1 MSFLRPPGALPES
14 AFLKTCIHCGQ
25 CAAACPYGSVRM
37 LETFGPERHTPEIRP
52 SGSPRALVSMSCC
65 TTAEETAI
73 EPMVSLSESVPATPV
88 LTVIFK
94 DRCLNWI
101 ESGTMCMTCY
111 DRCPLRGEGMVLD
124 MGYVPAVGES
134 CVGCGMCEYVCPK
147 NAVAVVPDVQK
158 KGGKA

>member
-1 MSFLRPPGALPES
+1 MLAVHEMPPACPSGALRPV
-14 AFLKTCIHCGQ
+14 
-25 CAAACPYGSVRM
+25 AAMKEANMG
-37 LETFGPERHTPEIRP
+37 
-52 SGSPRALVSMSCC
+52 RA
-65 TTAEETAI
+65 
-73 EPMVSLSESVPATPV
+73 
-88 LTVIFK
+88 VIFK

>member
-1 MSFLRPPGALPES
+1 
-14 AFLKTCIHCGQ
+14 
-25 CAAACPYGSVRM
+25 M
-37 LETFGPERHTPEIRP
+37 LEAFGPERHTPEIRP
-52 SGSPRALVSMSCC
+52 SEIPCWLCMKCPPACPSGALRPVAAMKEANMGRA
-65 TTAEETAI
+65 
-73 EPMVSLSESVPATPV
+73 
-88 LTVIFK
+88 VIFK
-94 DRCLNWI
+94 DRCLNSI

>member
-1 MSFLRPPGALPES
+1 MPELFDLIS
-14 AFLKTCIHCGQ
+14 RGYRFGSICGRIMAG
-25 CAAACPYGSVRM
+25 CFAPWTITLM
-37 LETFGPERHTPEIRP
+37 EF
-52 SGSPRALVSMSCC
+52 
-65 TTAEETAI
+65 
-73 EPMVSLSESVPATPV
+73 PV
-88 LTVIFK
+88 LFVFCTDMIGNAPYASLTNDVDVKAVIFK

>member
-52 SGSPRALVSMSCC
+52 SEIPCWLCMKCPPACPSGALR
-65 TTAEETAI
+65 
-73 EPMVSLSESVPATPV
+73 PV
-88 LTVIFK
+88 AAMKEANMGKAVIFK

-111 DRCPLRGEGMVLD
+111 HRCPLRGEGMVLD

>member
-1 MSFLRPPGALPES
+1 MRGGLPLWKRTYAGNLRAGTPHAGNQAERNPLLAVHEMPPGPSGALRPV
-14 AFLKTCIHCGQ
+14 
-25 CAAACPYGSVRM
+25 AAMKEANMG
-37 LETFGPERHTPEIRP
+37 
-52 SGSPRALVSMSCC
+52 RA
-65 TTAEETAI
+65 
-73 EPMVSLSESVPATPV
+73 
-88 LTVIFK
+88 VIFK

>member
-1 MSFLRPPGALPES
+1 MRGGLPLWKRTYAGNLRAGTPHAGNQAERNPLLAVHEMPPGLPQRSVAARGRHERS
-14 AFLKTCIHCGQ
+14 EHGQ
-25 CAAACPYGSVRM
+25 
-37 LETFGPERHTPEIRP
+37 
-52 SGSPRALVSMSCC
+52 
-65 TTAEETAI
+65 
-73 EPMVSLSESVPATPV
+73 
-88 LTVIFK
+88 IFK

>member
-1 MSFLRPPGALPES
+1 MRGGLPLWKRTYAGNLRAGTPHAGNQAERNPLLAVHEMPPGLP
-14 AFLKTCIHCGQ
+14 Q
-25 CAAACPYGSVRM
+25 RSV
-37 LETFGPERHTPEIRP
+37 
-52 SGSPRALVSMSCC
+52 
-65 TTAEETAI
+65 
-73 EPMVSLSESVPATPV
+73 
-88 LTVIFK
+88 
-94 DRCLNWI
+94 

>member
-1 MSFLRPPGALPES
+1 MLAVHEMPPGLPQRS
-14 AFLKTCIHCGQ
+14 V
-25 CAAACPYGSVRM
+25 AARGRH
-37 LETFGPERHTPEIRP
+37 ERSEH
-52 SGSPRALVSMSCC
+52 GRA
-65 TTAEETAI
+65 
-73 EPMVSLSESVPATPV
+73 
-88 LTVIFK
+88 VIFK

>member
-37 LETFGPERHTPEIRP
+37 LETFGPERHTPEIR
-52 SGSPRALVSMSCC
+52 A
-65 TTAEETAI
+65 
-73 EPMVSLSESVPATPV
+73 
-88 LTVIFK
+88 VIFK

>member
-37 LETFGPERHTPEIRP
+37 LETFGPERALFCVDPACP
-52 SGSPRALVSMSCC
+52 SGALRPVAAMKEANMGRA
-65 TTAEETAI
+65 
-73 EPMVSLSESVPATPV
+73 
-88 LTVIFK
+88 VIFK

>member
-1 MSFLRPPGALPES
+1 MKCPPACPSGALRPV
-14 AFLKTCIHCGQ
+14 
-25 CAAACPYGSVRM
+25 AAMKEANMGK
-37 LETFGPERHTPEIRP
+37 
-52 SGSPRALVSMSCC
+52 A
-65 TTAEETAI
+65 
-73 EPMVSLSESVPATPV
+73 
-88 LTVIFK
+88 VIFK

>member
-1 MSFLRPPGALPES
+1 MEAYVCWKPSGRNATALRPV
-14 AFLKTCIHCGQ
+14 
-25 CAAACPYGSVRM
+25 AAMKEANMGK
-37 LETFGPERHTPEIRP
+37 
-52 SGSPRALVSMSCC
+52 A
-65 TTAEETAI
+65 
-73 EPMVSLSESVPATPV
+73 
-88 LTVIFK
+88 VIFK